1 MKCVRAEANGTI
13 VAVHCDGRTAR
24 ERTNETKRKSIN
36 RIDERPE
43 RPHSYVGAGV
53 IAPEYPE
60 YPKVLQRTPKY
71 PEYPKVP
78 QRTPKYPEYPVVLQG
93 SPKALQSTR
102 STAKFSGPL
111 HSYDDN

>member
-1 MKCVRAEANGTI
+1 MKCVRAEATGTI
-13 VAVHCDGRTAR
+13 VAVYCDGRRLAN
-24 ERTNETKRKSIN
+24 ERTKRNANRSTASI
-36 RIDERPE
+36 DE

-71 PEYPKVP
+71 PEYP
-78 QRTPKYPEYPVVLQG
+78 VVLQG

-102 STAKFSGPL
+102 STAKFTGPL
-111 HSYDDN
+111 HSYNDN